1 MKSVQDTLYNWLT
14 IKVVCDA
21 RPDDTAARDT
31 LNLFEE
37 MLADLNLSNIEVTT
51 DVVMYY
57 VSYQQGEETKKTRFP
72 RELIEVMLQQINQ
85 EPGKYENYPIEKE

>member
-85 EPGKYENYPIEKE
+85 EPEKYENYPIEEE

>member
-31 LNLFEE
+31 LHLFEE
-37 MLADLNLSNIEVTT
+37 MLVDLNLSNIEVTT

-57 VSYQQGEETKKTRFP
+57 VSYQQGDETKKIRFP

-85 EPGKYENYPIEKE
+85 EPEKYENYPFEE

>member
-37 MLADLNLSNIEVTT
+37 MIADLQLSNIEVTK
-51 DVVMYY
+51 DDVMYY
-57 VSYQQGEETKKTRFP
+57 VSYQQGEETKKTRYP
-72 RELIEVMLQQINQ
+72 QELIEVMLNQINQ
-85 EPGKYENYPIEKE
+85 EPEKYENYPIED

>member
-37 MLADLNLSNIEVTT
+37 MIADLQLLNIEVTK
-51 DVVMYY
+51 DDVMYY
-57 VSYQQGEETKKTRFP
+57 VSYQQGEETKKTRYP
-72 RELIEVMLQQINQ
+72 QELIEVMLNQINQ
-85 EPGKYENYPIEKE
+85 EPEKYENYPIED

>member
-21 RPDDTAARDT
+21 RSDDTAARDT

-37 MLADLNLSNIEVTT
+37 MLVDLHLSNIEVTK
-51 DVVMYY
+51 DDVMYY
-57 VSYQQGEETKKTRFP
+57 VSYQQGGETKKARFP
-72 RELIEVMLQQINQ
+72 QELIEVMLKQINQ
-85 EPGKYENYPIEKE
+85 DPEKYENYPID

>member
-85 EPGKYENYPIEKE
+85 EPEKYENYPIEEK

>member
-14 IKVVCDA
+14 IKVVCDE

-37 MLADLNLSNIEVTT
+37 MLTELNLSNIEVTT
-51 DVVMYY
+51 DEVMYY

-72 RELIEVMLQQINQ
+72 RELIEVMLQQINK
-85 EPGKYENYPIEKE
+85 EPEKYENYPIEAE